1 MGMKRQVE
9 IEQFCDI
16 ANLAGECPLWNA
28 DDGALYWIDARGR
41 AIHRAKPGETATR
54 WALPKR
60 IGSFGF
66 RRDGG
71 LLAAMEDGFFRM
83 DLLVQGDEPRFQ
95 RTLIVEAE
103 PHMPDN
109 RMNDGKCDRRGRYWC
124 GSRGEDG
131 ETPLGSLYRLD
142 GTHCTRMDS
151 GFIVPNGIAFSPD
164 DRTMMMSDSESD
176 VLFAYDFDLDGGSI
190 SNRRVFCS
198 TADMPCR
205 VDGAAFDS
213 EGGYWCA
220 MIYDGMIVR
229 FDPVGRIDRIV
240 RLPTRYPTM
249 CCFGGPDLDI
259 MYVTTGTIFLLPG
272 EAQHQ
277 PLAGSVLAING
288 LGVRGVPEPRFGS
301 HAA

>member
-1 MGMKRQVE
+1 MKRVVE
-9 IEQFCDI
+9 IEQFCSL
-16 ANLAGECPLWNA
+16 ANLAGECPLWNP
-28 DDGALYWIDARGR
+28 DDGHLYWIDARGR
-41 AIHRAKPGETATR
+41 AIFRQAPGGAPTR

-66 RRDGG
+66 RADGG
-71 LLAAMEDGFFRM
+71 ILAAMEDGFFRL
-83 DLLVQGDEPRFQ
+83 DLRARDGDGAFTR
-95 RTLIVEAE
+95 RLIVEAE
-103 PHMPDN
+103 PDLPDN

-124 GSRGEDG
+124 GSRGEDSV
-131 ETPLGSLYRLD
+131 TPLGSLYRLD
-142 GTHCTRMDS
+142 GRECTRMDV

-176 VLFAYDFDLDGGSI
+176 VLFAYDFDLEEGVI
-190 SNRRVFCS
+190 SNRRLFCS

-249 CCFGGPDLDI
+249 CCFGGPDLET
-259 MYVTTGTIFLLPG
+259 MYVTTGTIFLQPG
-272 EAQHQ
+272 EAEQQ
-277 PLAGSVLAING
+277 PLAGCVLAIHG
-288 LGVRGVPEPRFGS
+288 LGVRGVGEPRFAG
-301 HAA
+301 